1 MIDRNF
7 VKFLKEQYPK
17 GTRVRL
23 NSMSDP
29 YAPVEPGTEGSVEM
43 VDDAGQLLM
52 KWDNGRTLALI
63 PGEDSFSV
71 LPPKL
76 TTLKLYMPMTVDRF
90 ESDGWGG
97 TENEPTELSNYKAIR
112 YVDSINAALRREE
125 LPAEAERGLM
135 HYYGKNDEVDRKVR
149 KVTFAAE
156 VRDQKLWGVAEC
168 QVVGE
173 LTPDELTEL
182 KEFVSGQASDGF
194 GEGFEQRDI
203 PVPDGHDIHAHLWKW
218 ENWSIQTEQECF
230 SLKQD
235 SIRSP
240 AKRVRMEKEE
250 QGSACSFRCQ
260 AETEQSGLCDDAADG
275 LPELCFSVLPSTG
288 ELICI
293 KRGESG
299 YYPSDWST
307 TDPVQNRELADENNE
322 RLGVTTAQ
330 EEAMKVG
337 SMVGWGVPGADP
349 AAYEQDGP
357 RMGGLGRG

>member
-17 GTRVRL
+17 GTRIRL

-90 ESDGWGG
+90 ESDGYGG
-97 TENEPTELSNYKAIR
+97 TENEPTELSNYEAVR
-112 YVDSINAALRREE
+112 YVDSINAALRHEE

-135 HYYGKNDEVDRKVR
+135 HYYSKNDDIARKVR

-168 QVVGE
+168 QVAGE
-173 LTPDELTEL
+173 LTPEELTEL

-194 GEGFEQRDI
+194 GEGFEQREI
-203 PVPDGHDIHAHLWKW
+203 SVPDGHEIYAHLWQW

-230 SLKQD
+230 SPKL
-235 SIRSP
+235 
-240 AKRVRMEKEE
+240 
-250 QGSACSFRCQ
+250 
-260 AETEQSGLCDDAADG
+260 AEG

-307 TDPVQNRELADENNE
+307 ADPEQNRELADENNE
-322 RLGVTTAQ
+322 RLGVTKAQ

>member
-23 NSMSDP
+23 NSMADP

-97 TENEPTELSNYKAIR
+97 TEDEPTELSNYEAIR

-135 HYYGKNDEVDRKVR
+135 HYYSKNDDIAGKVR

-168 QVVGE
+168 QVTGE
-173 LTPDELTEL
+173 LTPVEQTEL

-194 GEGFEQRDI
+194 GEGFEQREI
-203 PVPDGHDIHAHLWKW
+203 SVPDGHEIYAHLWQW

-230 SLKQD
+230 SPKL
-235 SIRSP
+235 
-240 AKRVRMEKEE
+240 
-250 QGSACSFRCQ
+250 
-260 AETEQSGLCDDAADG
+260 AEG

-307 TDPVQNRELADENNE
+307 TDPVQNRDLADENNE
-322 RLGVTTAQ
+322 RLGVTKAQ

>member
-97 TENEPTELSNYKAIR
+97 TENEPTELSNYEAIR

-168 QVVGE
+168 QVAGE
-173 LTPDELTEL
+173 LTPVELTEL

-194 GEGFEQRDI
+194 GEGFEQREI
-203 PVPDGHDIHAHLWKW
+203 SVPDGHEIHAHLWQW

-230 SLKQD
+230 SPKL
-235 SIRSP
+235 
-240 AKRVRMEKEE
+240 
-250 QGSACSFRCQ
+250 
-260 AETEQSGLCDDAADG
+260 ADG

-322 RLGVTTAQ
+322 RLGVTKAQ

-357 RMGGLGRG
+357 RMGGLGRE

>member
-17 GTRVRL
+17 GTRIRL

-97 TENEPTELSNYKAIR
+97 TEDEPTELSNYEAVR
-112 YVDSINAALRREE
+112 YVDSINAALRREN

-168 QVVGE
+168 QVTGE
-173 LTPDELTEL
+173 LTPVEQTEL

-194 GEGFEQRDI
+194 GEGFEQREI
-203 PVPDGHDIHAHLWKW
+203 SVPDGHEIYAHLWQW

-230 SLKQD
+230 SPKL
-235 SIRSP
+235 
-240 AKRVRMEKEE
+240 
-250 QGSACSFRCQ
+250 
-260 AETEQSGLCDDAADG
+260 AEG

-307 TDPVQNRELADENNE
+307 TDPVQNRDLADENNE
-322 RLGVTTAQ
+322 RLGVTKAQ

>member
-17 GTRVRL
+17 GTRIRL

-97 TENEPTELSNYKAIR
+97 TENEPTELSNYEAVR

-168 QVVGE
+168 QVTGE
-173 LTPDELTEL
+173 LTPVELTEL

-194 GEGFEQRDI
+194 GEGFEQREI
-203 PVPDGHDIHAHLWKW
+203 SVPDGHEIYAHLWQW

-230 SLKQD
+230 SPRL
-235 SIRSP
+235 
-240 AKRVRMEKEE
+240 
-250 QGSACSFRCQ
+250 
-260 AETEQSGLCDDAADG
+260 AEG

-307 TDPVQNRELADENNE
+307 TDPVQNRDLADENNE
-322 RLGVTTAQ
+322 RLGVTKAQ

>member
-17 GTRVRL
+17 GTRIRL

-97 TENEPTELSNYKAIR
+97 TEDEPTELSNYEAIR
-112 YVDSINAALRREE
+112 YVDSINAALRREN

-135 HYYGKNDEVDRKVR
+135 HYSGKNDDIARKVR
-149 KVTFAAE
+149 KVTFSAE

-168 QVVGE
+168 QVAGE
-173 LTPDELTEL
+173 LTPEEMTTL
-182 KEFVSGQASDGF
+182 KEYVSGQASDGF
-194 GEGFEQRDI
+194 GEGFEQREI
-203 PVPDGHDIHAHLWKW
+203 SVPDGHEIYAHLWQW

-230 SLKQD
+230 SPKL
-235 SIRSP
+235 
-240 AKRVRMEKEE
+240 
-250 QGSACSFRCQ
+250 
-260 AETEQSGLCDDAADG
+260 AEG

-322 RLGVTTAQ
+322 RLGVTQAQ

-337 SMVGWGVPGADP
+337 SMVGWGVPSADP

-357 RMGGLGRG
+357 RMGGLGRE

>member
-17 GTRVRL
+17 GTRIRL
-23 NSMSDP
+23 NSVSDL
-29 YAPVEPGTEGSVEM
+29 YAPLEPGTEGSVEM

-97 TENEPTELSNYKAIR
+97 AEDEPTELSNYEAIR

-168 QVVGE
+168 QVTGE
-173 LTPDELTEL
+173 LTPEELTEL

-203 PVPDGHDIHAHLWKW
+203 PVPDGHDIHAHLWQW

-230 SLKQD
+230 SPKL
-235 SIRSP
+235 
-240 AKRVRMEKEE
+240 
-250 QGSACSFRCQ
+250 
-260 AETEQSGLCDDAADG
+260 AEG
-275 LPELCFSVLPSTG
+275 LPELCLSVLPSTG

-322 RLGVTTAQ
+322 RLGVTKAQ

>member
-97 TENEPTELSNYKAIR
+97 TENEPTELSNYEAIR
-112 YVDSINAALRREE
+112 YVDNINAALRREE

-149 KVTFAAE
+149 KVTFSAE

-168 QVVGE
+168 QVAGE
-173 LTPDELTEL
+173 LTSVELTEL

-194 GEGFEQRDI
+194 GEGFEQREI
-203 PVPDGHDIHAHLWKW
+203 RVPDSHEIYAHLWQW

-230 SLKQD
+230 SPRL
-235 SIRSP
+235 
-240 AKRVRMEKEE
+240 
-250 QGSACSFRCQ
+250 
-260 AETEQSGLCDDAADG
+260 ADG

-293 KRGESG
+293 KRGERG

-322 RLGVTTAQ
+322 RLGVTKAQ
-330 EEAMKVG
+330 EEAMKVS

>member
-17 GTRVRL
+17 GTRIRL

-97 TENEPTELSNYKAIR
+97 TEDEPTELSNYEAVR
-112 YVDSINAALRREE
+112 YVDSINAALRRES

-135 HYYGKNDEVDRKVR
+135 HYYGKNDDIARKVR
-149 KVTFAAE
+149 KVTFSAE

-168 QVVGE
+168 QVAGE
-173 LTPDELTEL
+173 LTLEELAEL
-182 KEFVSGQASDGF
+182 KEYVSGQASDGF
-194 GEGFEQRDI
+194 GEGFEQREI
-203 PVPDGHDIHAHLWKW
+203 SVPDGHEIYAHLWQW

-230 SLKQD
+230 SPKL
-235 SIRSP
+235 
-240 AKRVRMEKEE
+240 
-250 QGSACSFRCQ
+250 
-260 AETEQSGLCDDAADG
+260 AEG

-307 TDPVQNRELADENNE
+307 ADPEQNRELADENNE
-322 RLGVTTAQ
+322 RLGVTKAQ

>member
-43 VDDAGQLLM
+43 VDDSGQLLM

-97 TENEPTELSNYKAIR
+97 TEDEPTELSNYEAVR
-112 YVDSINAALRREE
+112 YVDSINAALRRES

-135 HYYGKNDEVDRKVR
+135 HYYGKNDDIARKVR
-149 KVTFAAE
+149 KVTFSAE

-168 QVVGE
+168 QVASE
-173 LTPDELTEL
+173 LTPEELTIL
-182 KEFVSGQASDGF
+182 KEYVSGQASDGF
-194 GEGFEQRDI
+194 GEGFEQREI
-203 PVPDGHDIHAHLWKW
+203 SVPDGHEIYAHLWQW

-230 SLKQD
+230 SPRL
-235 SIRSP
+235 
-240 AKRVRMEKEE
+240 
-250 QGSACSFRCQ
+250 
-260 AETEQSGLCDDAADG
+260 AEG

-322 RLGVTTAQ
+322 RLGVTKAQ

>member
-23 NSMSDP
+23 NSMADP

-97 TENEPTELSNYKAIR
+97 TEDEPTELSNYEAVR

-135 HYYGKNDEVDRKVR
+135 HYYGKNDAVDRKVR

-156 VRDQKLWGVAEC
+156 VRGQKLWGVAEC
-168 QVVGE
+168 QVAGE

-194 GEGFEQRDI
+194 GEGFEQREI
-203 PVPDGHDIHAHLWKW
+203 SVPDGHEIYAHLWQW

-230 SLKQD
+230 SPKL
-235 SIRSP
+235 
-240 AKRVRMEKEE
+240 
-250 QGSACSFRCQ
+250 
-260 AETEQSGLCDDAADG
+260 ADG

-322 RLGVTTAQ
+322 RLGVTKAQ

>member
-76 TTLKLYMPMTVDRF
+76 TTLKLYMPMTVDCF
-90 ESDGWGG
+90 ESDGCGG
-97 TENEPTELSNYKAIR
+97 TENEPTELSNYEAIR
-112 YVDSINAALRREE
+112 YVDNINAALRREE

-168 QVVGE
+168 QVAGE
-173 LTPDELTEL
+173 LTPEELTEL

-203 PVPDGHDIHAHLWKW
+203 PVPDGYDIHAHLWQW

-230 SLKQD
+230 SPKL
-235 SIRSP
+235 
-240 AKRVRMEKEE
+240 
-250 QGSACSFRCQ
+250 
-260 AETEQSGLCDDAADG
+260 AEG

-307 TDPVQNRELADENNE
+307 TDPVQNRDLADENNE
-322 RLGVTTAQ
+322 RLGVTKAQ
-330 EEAMKVG
+330 AEAMKVG

>member
-23 NSMSDP
+23 TSMSDP
-29 YAPVEPGTEGSVEM
+29 YAPLEPGTEGSVEM

-90 ESDGWGG
+90 ESDGYGG
-97 TENEPTELSNYKAIR
+97 TENEPTELSNYEAVR
-112 YVDSINAALRREE
+112 YVDSINAALRHEE

-135 HYYGKNDEVDRKVR
+135 HYYSKYDDIARKVR

-168 QVVGE
+168 QVAGE
-173 LTPDELTEL
+173 LTPEELTEL

-194 GEGFEQRDI
+194 GEGFEQREI
-203 PVPDGHDIHAHLWKW
+203 SVPDGHEIYAHLWQW

-230 SLKQD
+230 SPKL
-235 SIRSP
+235 
-240 AKRVRMEKEE
+240 
-250 QGSACSFRCQ
+250 
-260 AETEQSGLCDDAADG
+260 AEG

-307 TDPVQNRELADENNE
+307 ADPEQNRELADENNE
-322 RLGVTTAQ
+322 RLGVTKAQ

>member
-17 GTRVRL
+17 GTRIRL

-97 TENEPTELSNYKAIR
+97 TEDEPTELSNYEAVR
-112 YVDSINAALRREE
+112 YVDSINAALRRES

-135 HYYGKNDEVDRKVR
+135 HYYGKNDDIARKVR
-149 KVTFAAE
+149 KVTFSTE

-168 QVVGE
+168 QVASE
-173 LTPDELTEL
+173 LTPEELTIL
-182 KEFVSGQASDGF
+182 KEYVSGQASDGF
-194 GEGFEQRDI
+194 GEGFEQREI
-203 PVPDGHDIHAHLWKW
+203 SVPDGHEIYAHLWQW

-230 SLKQD
+230 SPKL
-235 SIRSP
+235 
-240 AKRVRMEKEE
+240 
-250 QGSACSFRCQ
+250 
-260 AETEQSGLCDDAADG
+260 AEG

-307 TDPVQNRELADENNE
+307 ADPEQNRELADENNE
-322 RLGVTTAQ
+322 RLGVTKAQ

>member
-23 NSMSDP
+23 NSMADP

-97 TENEPTELSNYKAIR
+97 TENEPTELSNYEAVR
-112 YVDSINAALRREE
+112 YVDNINAALRREE

-135 HYYGKNDEVDRKVR
+135 HYYGKNDDIDRKVR
-149 KVTFAAE
+149 KITFSAE

-168 QVVGE
+168 QAASE
-173 LTPDELTEL
+173 LTPVELTEL

-194 GEGFEQRDI
+194 GEGFEQREI
-203 PVPDGHDIHAHLWKW
+203 SVPDGHEIHAHLWQW

-230 SLKQD
+230 SPKL
-235 SIRSP
+235 
-240 AKRVRMEKEE
+240 
-250 QGSACSFRCQ
+250 
-260 AETEQSGLCDDAADG
+260 AEG

-307 TDPVQNRELADENNE
+307 IDPVQNRELADENNE
-322 RLGVTTAQ
+322 RLGVTKAQ

>member
-1 MIDRNF
+1 MNDRNF
-7 VKFLKEQYPK
+7 IKFLKEQYPK

-23 NSMSDP
+23 NSMADP

-43 VDDAGQLLM
+43 VDDSGQLLM

-97 TENEPTELSNYKAIR
+97 TENEPTELSNYEAIR

-149 KVTFAAE
+149 KVTFSAE

-168 QVVGE
+168 QVAGE
-173 LTPDELTEL
+173 LTPVELTEL

-194 GEGFEQRDI
+194 GEGFEQREI
-203 PVPDGHDIHAHLWKW
+203 SVPDGHEFYAHLWQW

-230 SLKQD
+230 ALK
-235 SIRSP
+235 
-240 AKRVRMEKEE
+240 
-250 QGSACSFRCQ
+250 
-260 AETEQSGLCDDAADG
+260 
-275 LPELCFSVLPSTG
+275 
-288 ELICI
+288 
-293 KRGESG
+293 
-299 YYPSDWST
+299 
-307 TDPVQNRELADENNE
+307 
-322 RLGVTTAQ
+322 
-330 EEAMKVG
+330 
-337 SMVGWGVPGADP
+337 
-349 AAYEQDGP
+349 
-357 RMGGLGRG
+357 

>member
-1 MIDRNF
+1 
-7 VKFLKEQYPK
+7 
-17 GTRVRL
+17 
-23 NSMSDP
+23 
-29 YAPVEPGTEGSVEM
+29 
-43 VDDAGQLLM
+43 
-52 KWDNGRTLALI
+52 
-63 PGEDSFSV
+63 
-71 LPPKL
+71 
-76 TTLKLYMPMTVDRF
+76 MPMTVDRF

-97 TENEPTELSNYKAIR
+97 TENEPTELSNYEAVR
-112 YVDSINAALRREE
+112 YVDNINAALRREE

-135 HYYGKNDEVDRKVR
+135 HYYGKNDDIDRKVR
-149 KVTFAAE
+149 KITFSAE

-168 QVVGE
+168 QAASE
-173 LTPDELTEL
+173 LTPVELTEL

-194 GEGFEQRDI
+194 GEGFEQREI
-203 PVPDGHDIHAHLWKW
+203 SVPDGHEIYAHLWQW

-230 SLKQD
+230 SPKL
-235 SIRSP
+235 
-240 AKRVRMEKEE
+240 
-250 QGSACSFRCQ
+250 
-260 AETEQSGLCDDAADG
+260 AEG

-307 TDPVQNRELADENNE
+307 TDPEQNRELADENNE
-322 RLGVTTAQ
+322 RLGVTKAQ

>member
-7 VKFLKEQYPK
+7 AKFLKEQYPK

-97 TENEPTELSNYKAIR
+97 TEDEPTELSNYEAVR

-135 HYYGKNDEVDRKVR
+135 HYYGKNDAVDRKVR

-168 QVVGE
+168 QVAGE

-194 GEGFEQRDI
+194 GEGFEQREI
-203 PVPDGHDIHAHLWKW
+203 SVPDGHEIYAHLWQW

-230 SLKQD
+230 SPKL
-235 SIRSP
+235 
-240 AKRVRMEKEE
+240 
-250 QGSACSFRCQ
+250 
-260 AETEQSGLCDDAADG
+260 ADG

-322 RLGVTTAQ
+322 RLGVTKAQ

>member
-17 GTRVRL
+17 GTRIRL

-97 TENEPTELSNYKAIR
+97 TEDEPTELSNYEAVR
-112 YVDSINAALRREE
+112 YVDSINAALRRES

-135 HYYGKNDEVDRKVR
+135 HYYGKNDDIARKVR
-149 KVTFAAE
+149 KVTFSAE

-168 QVVGE
+168 QVASE
-173 LTPDELTEL
+173 LTPEELTIL
-182 KEFVSGQASDGF
+182 KEYVSGQASDGF
-194 GEGFEQRDI
+194 GEGFEQREI
-203 PVPDGHDIHAHLWKW
+203 SVPDGHEIYAHLWQW

-230 SLKQD
+230 SPKL
-235 SIRSP
+235 
-240 AKRVRMEKEE
+240 
-250 QGSACSFRCQ
+250 
-260 AETEQSGLCDDAADG
+260 AEG

-307 TDPVQNRELADENNE
+307 ADPEQNRELADENNE
-322 RLGVTTAQ
+322 RLGVTKAQ

>member
-17 GTRVRL
+17 GTRIRL

-29 YAPVEPGTEGSVEM
+29 YAPLEPGTEGSVEM
-43 VDDAGQLLM
+43 VDDSGQLLM

-97 TENEPTELSNYKAIR
+97 TENEPTELSNYEAIR
-112 YVDSINAALRREE
+112 YVDNINAALRRES

-135 HYYGKNDEVDRKVR
+135 HYYGKNDDIARKVR
-149 KVTFAAE
+149 KVTFSAE

-168 QVVGE
+168 QVTGG
-173 LTPDELTEL
+173 LTPEELTEL

-194 GEGFEQRDI
+194 GEGFEQREI
-203 PVPDGHDIHAHLWKW
+203 SVPDGHEICAHLWQW

-230 SLKQD
+230 SPKL
-235 SIRSP
+235 
-240 AKRVRMEKEE
+240 
-250 QGSACSFRCQ
+250 
-260 AETEQSGLCDDAADG
+260 ADG

-288 ELICI
+288 
-293 KRGESG
+293 
-299 YYPSDWST
+299 
-307 TDPVQNRELADENNE
+307 
-322 RLGVTTAQ
+322 
-330 EEAMKVG
+330 
-337 SMVGWGVPGADP
+337 
-349 AAYEQDGP
+349 
-357 RMGGLGRG
+357 